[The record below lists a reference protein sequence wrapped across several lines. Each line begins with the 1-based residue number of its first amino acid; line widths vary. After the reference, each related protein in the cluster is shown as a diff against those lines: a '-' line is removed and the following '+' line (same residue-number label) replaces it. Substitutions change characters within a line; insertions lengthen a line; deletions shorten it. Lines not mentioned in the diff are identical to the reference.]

1 MTDFNR
7 DSVIKP
13 GNFGTFYAADTR
25 RGEFDRFNE
34 ALLMEGVRPD
44 ALFIGDSLMH
54 YWELAAHFSDKGKV
68 VINRGIGGDISTAV
82 HRRFEA
88 DALQLKP
95 RLIVMCIGAN
105 DLGWD
110 ILALTE
116 AAMDTVCENVAAMVD
131 MANDAGIPIAI
142 GSLPPMWRPFWHTA
156 EFTTKKIGML
166 VDTNKRLKPIVEDR
180 GAIWIDHH
188 SALVDENGEMRHELA
203 DDGVHPTA
211 AGYAI
216 MARVLKETLA
226 TAGITALGYRE
237 RLYLP
242 INCP

>member
-34 ALLMEGVRPD
+34 SLLMEGVWPD
-44 ALFIGDSLMH
+44 ALFIGDSLTH
-54 YWELAAHFSDKGKV
+54 YWELAAYFSGRGKI

-82 HRRFEA
+82 RRRFEA

-105 DLGWD
+105 DMGWD
-110 ILALTE
+110 LFSLTE
-116 AAMDTVCENVAAMVD
+116 ASIDLVCENTAAMVD
-131 MANDAGIPIAI
+131 MANDARIPIAI
-142 GSLPPMWRPFWHTA
+142 CSLLPMWGPFWHTP

-166 VDTNKRLKPIVEDR
+166 VEANKRLKPIAEDR
-180 GAIWIDHH
+180 GAIWVDYH
-188 SALVDENGEMRHELA
+188 SALVDENGEMRHELSS
-203 DDGVHPTA
+203 DGCHPDA
-211 AGYAI
+211 PGYAI
-216 MARVLKETLA
+216 MAEVLKNTLA
-226 TAGITALGYRE
+226 EAGIDTL
-237 RLYLP
+237 
-242 INCP
+242 